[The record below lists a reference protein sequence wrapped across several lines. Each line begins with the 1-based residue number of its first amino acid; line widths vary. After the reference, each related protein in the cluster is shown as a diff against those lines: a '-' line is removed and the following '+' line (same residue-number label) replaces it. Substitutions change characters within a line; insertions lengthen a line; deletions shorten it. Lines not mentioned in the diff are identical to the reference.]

1 MLPQLIPQRSGGS
14 RKCRTSSVRWETTAF
29 LGVYMKGE
37 NVIILVFFKKKSAG
51 FAVESLNLCIV
62 PG

>member
-1 MLPQLIPQRSGGS
+1 M
-14 RKCRTSSVRWETTAF
+14 RWETTAF

-37 NVIILVFFKKKSAG
+37 NVIILGFFKKKSAS